1 VTLKAHFQKSL
12 IIEKYF
18 SLLMFPLKV
27 RKLKADKKKY
37 IFGEE
42 FELEN
47 IHSWPA
53 LLITIACLAPAGI

>member
-1 VTLKAHFQKSL
+1 
-12 IIEKYF
+12 
-18 SLLMFPLKV
+18 MFPLKV

-42 FELEN
+42 FELES